1 MSLSTTI
8 AAPAD
13 AGSGAAG
20 GPARRGFLRFLRRH
34 ALFGALLL
42 AGVALRV
49 VTQLA
54 YRPALLFVDSF
65 NYLANIDSTGIKGSD
80 PLGYT
85 LFLRLVLH
93 IPDLAEV
100 PAVQH
105 ALGLGI
111 AVGLYA
117 LLVRRG
123 VWTWLAALATAPV
136 LLDAYILQ
144 IEQLVMSDAL
154 FIVLAVVALIALA
167 WRRRPSVPAIV
178 VAGLA
183 LGAAVTV
190 RSVGEPVVIIAL
202 AYVVATAG
210 RGVRRRLGRGALLAT
225 ACALPVAAFA
235 LGTTAQY
242 GHPALGASGG
252 RMMYGRAATFADCRG
267 LALPAYERSLCP
279 REPLDARLGVDDYMW
294 GTRSPASTYQ
304 PPRGMSKDAVFG
316 DFAMR
321 IFRHQPLGLAKAVTV
336 DFLRGFAPRKAD
348 APGQVSVTRWQ
359 FQLGYPQTV
368 GLDPTRIPALV
379 RSGGMYAYADPRFT
393 PFLRG
398 YQLSVGYL
406 PGTAVGVSLLFG
418 VLAFAG
424 VGRARRS
431 PLRGACFLFTAAT
444 GGALLAAALVE
455 FSWRYQLPGV
465 VLAPAA
471 GALALTAVFARLPEA
486 RTEDAGEDDD
496 DAADA
501 PADTETRPDAA

>member
-1 MSLSTTI
+1 MSLSTTT

-13 AGSGAAG
+13 AGSGDAG
-20 GPARRGFLRFLRRH
+20 DPAHRGVLRFLRRH

-42 AGVALRV
+42 AGIALRV

-65 NYLANIDSTGIKGSD
+65 NYLANIDSHGVKGSD

-85 LFLRLVLH
+85 FFLRLVLH

-105 ALGLGI
+105 VMGLGV
-111 AVGLYA
+111 AAGLYA

-123 VWTWLAALATAPV
+123 VRTWIAAAATAPV

-154 FIVLAVVALIALA
+154 YIALTAAGLIALA
-167 WRRRPSVPAIV
+167 WRRRPPVTAIV

-190 RSVGEPVVIIAL
+190 RSVGQPVVIVAL
-202 AYVVATAG
+202 VFAVATAG
-210 RGVRRRLGRGALLAT
+210 RGWRRRIGRGAVLVT
-225 ACALPVAAFA
+225 ACALPIAGCVVW
-235 LGTTAQY
+235 TVAQY
-242 GHPALGASGG
+242 GHPALGASRG

-279 REPLDARLGVDDYMW
+279 AQPVGRRLGVDDMMW
-294 GTRSPASTYQ
+294 SPESPAATYR
-304 PPRGMSKDAVFG
+304 PPRGMRKETVYG

-321 IFRHQPLGLAKAVTV
+321 VFRHQPLDLARAITA
-336 DFLRGFAPRKAD
+336 DFLRGFAPRKTD
-348 APGQVSVTRWQ
+348 EPGQVSVERWQ
-359 FQLGYPQTV
+359 FQEGIPRFV

-379 RSGGMYAYADPRFT
+379 RTGGVYGYADPDLAS
-393 PFLRG
+393 FLRG
-398 YQLSVGYL
+398 YQLSAGYL
-406 PGTAVGVSLLFG
+406 PGTVVGVCLLFG
-418 VLAFAG
+418 VLASAG
-424 VGRARRS
+424 AGRARRS
-431 PLRGACFLFTAAT
+431 PLRGACFLFTAGT
-444 GGALLAAALVE
+444 GAALLVAALIE

-471 GALALTAVFARLPEA
+471 GALALTAIFARPPDA
-486 RTEDAGEDDD
+486 RTEDARR
-496 DAADA
+496 AA
-501 PADTETRPDAA
+501 

>member
-8 AAPAD
+8 TAPAD
-13 AGSGAAG
+13 AGTGAAD
-20 GPARRGFLRFLRRH
+20 PARRIFLRFLRRH
-34 ALFGALLL
+34 ALFGALLVG
-42 AGVALRV
+42 GVALRV

-65 NYLANIDSTGIKGSD
+65 NYLANIDSAGVKGSD

-85 LFLRLVLH
+85 LFLRLVLR

-105 ALGLGI
+105 AMGLGV

-123 VWTWLAALATAPV
+123 VRTWLAALATAPV

-144 IEQLVMSDAL
+144 IEQLVMSDSL
-154 FIVLAVVALIALA
+154 FIVLTAVALIALA
-167 WRRRPSVPAIV
+167 WRRRPSVTAIV

-190 RSVGEPVVIIAL
+190 RNVGEPGVIIAL
-202 AYVVATAG
+202 VFVVATAG
-210 RGVRRRLGRGALLAT
+210 PGWRRRLGRGALLVM
-225 ACALPVAAFA
+225 ACAAPIAAFVV
-235 LGTTAQY
+235 GTTAQY
-242 GHPALGASGG
+242 GHPALGASRG

-267 LALPAYERSLCP
+267 LALPAYERALCP
-279 REPLDARLGVDDYMW
+279 KEPLNQRLGVDEYMW
-294 GTRSPASTYQ
+294 SIKSPAATYR
-304 PPRGMSKDAVFG
+304 PPRGMSKDAIFG
-316 DFAMR
+316 DFATR
-321 IFRHQPLGLAKAVTV
+321 VFRHQPLGLAKAVSV
-336 DFLRGFAPRKAD
+336 DFLRGFAWRKTD

-359 FQLGYPQTV
+359 FQIGYPQTV
-368 GLDPTRIPALV
+368 GLDPASIPALV
-379 RSGGMYAYADPRFT
+379 RSGGMYAYADPRLT
-393 PFLRG
+393 TFLRG
-398 YQLSVGYL
+398 YQLSAGYL
-406 PGTAVGVSLLFG
+406 PGTAVGVSLLLG

-431 PLRGACFLFTAAT
+431 PLRGACFIFTAST
-444 GGALLAAALVE
+444 GGALLVASLVE

-471 GALALTAVFARLPEA
+471 GALALTAILAR
-486 RTEDAGEDDD
+486 
-496 DAADA
+496 
-501 PADTETRPDAA
+501 RPDPA